1 MDLLHETEQFL
12 NDQILNNKQLE
23 ELIKESEK
31 KLLIIKNENRKI
43 IDTIGTYEFEVR
55 RKIEIIK

>member
-23 ELIKESEK
+23 EVIKESEK

-55 RKIEIIK
+55 QKIEITK

>member
-23 ELIKESEK
+23 EVIKESEK

>member
-23 ELIKESEK
+23 ELIKGSEK
-31 KLLIIKNENRKI
+31 KLVIIKNENHKI
-43 IDTIGTYEFEVR
+43 MDTISTYEFEVR
-55 RKIEIIK
+55 

>member
-55 RKIEIIK
+55 QKIEITK